1 MERHSAP
8 LLRKLATIVSG
19 DLREAVEETTN
30 GWEETLALILT
41 YAREEEF
48 VPLCQQLSARLE
60 RLGLREAAL
69 LCAVCAVDVSSLL
82 RLGLQDADGGVRAH
96 LSVMEALLILCSM
109 VAPQDLVF
117 SEDVASVG
125 ATLATLCVELE
136 RQGMHSVERFLQAL
150 RSVASAQ
157 PLLRAVAAAAP
168 QLLPGFQ
175 AEKVEK
181 APVKA
186 QEVFAAPV
194 APVASK
200 PVTPVTPAT
209 PATPKPFMPTMPVV
223 QPVMQQTMQP
233 AMQPAM
239 QPTLQPAMQPTAE
252 KTRPVPFLPVP
263 TLTPQPAAP
272 VAPAP
277 APAVEYE

>member
-19 DLREAVEETTN
+19 DLHEAVEETTDR
-30 GWEETLALILT
+30 WEETLALILT

-60 RLGLREAAL
+60 RLGLRDAAL
-69 LCAVCAVDVSSLL
+69 LCSVCAVDVSSLL

-117 SEDVASVG
+117 SQDAARVG
-125 ATLATLCVELE
+125 STLATLCVELQ
-136 RQGMHSVERFLQAL
+136 RQGMSSVARFLQTL
-150 RSVASAQ
+150 RSAASAQ
-157 PLLRAVAAAAP
+157 PLVAAVAEAQP
-168 QLLPGFQ
+168 ELFPGFQ
-175 AEKVEK
+175 KPAPQPVAEK
-181 APVKA
+181 PVKA
-186 QEVFAAPV
+186 QELFAAPAPV
-194 APVASK
+194 APVAPVAPK
-200 PVTPVTPAT
+200 PV
-209 PATPKPFMPTMPVV
+209 TPKPFMPTIPVV
-223 QPVMQQTMQP
+223 QP

-239 QPTLQPAMQPTAE
+239 QPATPTQPLQPTVE
-252 KTRPVPFLPVP
+252 KTRPMPFLPVA

-272 VAPAP
+272 APAAP